1 MRPSIRTS
9 ILVPGFIA
17 TPSTRLITWDSVR
30 ELHIGIVF
38 FPVRTRNAFCVSE
51 KIGSERSAT
60 PLGRL
65 VGLPDKSFRFVTQK
79 DSVAGCLL
87 FYTAQKRSYMDV
99 VFSINAGLRELFVNL
114 VRPRNPNNH

>member
-79 DSVAGCLL
+79 DSVAEAGP
-87 FYTAQKRSYMDV
+87 FQSNTRAAQLSGAGDPR
-99 VFSINAGLRELFVNL
+99 VFHALAFLYL
-114 VRPRNPNNH
+114 